1 MEYESINSSPDT
13 LRINNKEFDF
23 NVGKA
28 FTFLDEETLLWTYST
43 HNYIL
48 NAMKKASA
56 ELISKE
62 YTLKTLQE
70 YEVKHFGEITAE
82 KTLGWRKMIHNLDYY
97 SLAKIRQA
105 TNSGRIWKN
114 IMLGDDKKDK
124 KTCISFWTDQRNITK
139 NQLDLLVEAFKVEN
153 EILWEGTDSRDFIS
167 FTPGQKEETKPK
179 EVRKLKSAI
188 APNMSHEELLNI
200 LMRAH
205 YDAMMSPFERR
216 IARELQ
222 GMDAA
227 TLKTHT
233 GGYPTTAEYNYRS
246 KFSEAFMPLLNQSSS
261 FDAAIKQY
269 MEAFKI

>member
-1 MEYESINSSPDT
+1 
-13 LRINNKEFDF
+13 
-23 NVGKA
+23 
-28 FTFLDEETLLWTYST
+28 
-43 HNYIL
+43 
-48 NAMKKASA
+48 
-56 ELISKE
+56 
-62 YTLKTLQE
+62 
-70 YEVKHFGEITAE
+70 
-82 KTLGWRKMIHNLDYY
+82 
-97 SLAKIRQA
+97 
-105 TNSGRIWKN
+105 
-114 IMLGDDKKDK
+114 MLGDDKKDK

-167 FTPGQKEETKPK
+167 FTPGQKEETQAK